1 MVVVLILCLQCFDTV
16 DWASGRASGLYKLSD
31 GVGAGVVI
39 CLERGTDCL
48 HMHMVQLMPLPSPNP
63 VISCLI

>member
-1 MVVVLILCLQCFDTV
+1 MVVVLILCLQCFDIV

-39 CLERGTDCL
+39 CLERGADCL
-48 HMHMVQLMPLPSPNP
+48 HVVQLMPLLSPNP